1 MRQNE
6 SGNVMFYILIAIVL
20 LAALSYAISQ
30 GGRTSAQNL
39 TGDRERLLATEIV
52 DYADTVKKAVQML
65 RLRGSQFSDLSFA
78 SDDLAGYGVPDTAPV
93 HEIFNTA
100 GGAVIYKAP
109 DNAALAL
116 PSDWIFTATNE
127 VENIGTT
134 SGAADNADLLMI
146 LQPLTKNVCV
156 SLNDRLG
163 VTNPA
168 GDPPADADVDT
179 TVPFTGS
186 PGFAQTIGNE
196 AGSAALAGHNAG
208 CFRETASG
216 NYYFYQVLL
225 AR

>member
-1 MRQNE
+1 MRQTE

-30 GGRTSAQNL
+30 GGRTGAQNL
-39 TGDRERLLATEIV
+39 TGDRERLLATEII
-52 DYADTVKKAVQML
+52 DYADTVKKTVQML

-78 SDDLAGYGVPDTAPV
+78 SDDLAGYGVSGTAPA

-100 GGAVIYKAP
+100 GGAALYKKP
-109 DNAALAL
+109 DDSALAL

-127 VENIGTT
+127 VENVGTT
-134 SGAADNADLLMI
+134 GGAADNADLLMI
-146 LQPLTKNVCV
+146 LQPLKKSVCIT
-156 SLNDRLG
+156 LNERLS

-168 GDPPADADVDT
+168 GDPPVDT
-179 TVPFTGS
+179 DIDTAVPFTGGA
-186 PGFAQTIGNE
+186 GFAQTIGNE
-196 AGSAALAGHNAG
+196 AGSASLAGHNAG